1 MHLLVLHALGLRLRA
16 PPPRCQAA
24 AAASTEDPVV
34 VIGSGIGGL
43 SCAAMLARYGRSVTV
58 LESHVHAGGCAHSF
72 ERRTKE
78 GTFVFDSGP
87 SLWSGMSSPSVNP
100 LRQVLDVVDESDNI
114 DWIAYN
120 GWGMIIP
127 EGEFFFKVG
136 DEESWLQTLR
146 EFGGPDA
153 EAQWAR
159 LRGACDPV
167 TAASGATPPMVLR
180 SDPWVALSVLRCF
193 GGIMQAAPHAAK
205 LNGPFSLV
213 MDQAA
218 LSDPFIRGWLDYLAF
233 ALSGLDAAGTLGAA
247 VAFTMG
253 DLYRRGATLDYP
265 VGGAGAVIDALVR
278 GIEKH
283 DGCSVRLG
291 AHVERIELDADGR
304 ASGVV
309 LRGGERLGASAVVS
323 NADAWATLRLLP
335 EAARPAERPGGG
347 GALNAALEKTPS
359 FMHLHLGFRG
369 GDGAGEEPLPDG
381 LGIHYSVVLDSFS
394 DICRDNNM
402 VIISIP
408 TLLDPSLAPDGHHV
422 LRAYY
427 APSSLPPLAP
437 PRILR
442 RRRPPAHSGV
452 PRPSLPLQV
461 LHAYYAADE
470 PYEVWAGLDRKSDEY
485 AALKVERAKPLW
497 AAVEKV
503 IPDIRSRLVVEMV
516 ASPLTHERYLRRTAG
531 TYGPALFS
539 QKAGETIPYAKTQ
552 VPGLLHC
559 GDSCFPGIGVPSAA
573 ASGMNAANTLATPW
587 EHLAM
592 LQEVED
598 TQARLRGG
606 S

>member
-43 SCAAMLARYGRSVTV
+43 SCAAMLARYGRHVTV

-213 MDQAA
+213 MEQAA

-422 LRAYY
+422 LHAYY
-427 APSSLPPLAP
+427 ALSSLPPLA

-452 PRPSLPLQV
+452 PPPSLCRCSTPTTRPTSRTRCGPASTANRTSTRRSKSSAPSRCGRRSRRSSPTFGRGWSSRWWRARSRTSATCAAPPARTGRRSSPRRRARPSRTPRRRCQ
-461 LHAYYAADE
+461 ASSTAA
-470 PYEVWAGLDRKSDEY
+470 
-485 AALKVERAKPLW
+485 
-497 AAVEKV
+497 
-503 IPDIRSRLVVEMV
+503 
-516 ASPLTHERYLRRTAG
+516 T
-531 TYGPALFS
+531 
-539 QKAGETIPYAKTQ
+539 
-552 VPGLLHC
+552 
-559 GDSCFPGIGVPSAA
+559 A
-573 ASGMNAANTLATPW
+573 ASRASACRRPPRAA
-587 EHLAM
+587 
-592 LQEVED
+592 
-598 TQARLRGG
+598 
-606 S
+606 